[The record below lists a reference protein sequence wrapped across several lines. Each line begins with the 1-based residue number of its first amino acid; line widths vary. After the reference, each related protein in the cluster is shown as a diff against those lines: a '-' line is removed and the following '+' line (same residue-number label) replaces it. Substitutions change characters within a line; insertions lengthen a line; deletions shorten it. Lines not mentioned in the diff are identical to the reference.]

1 MKINESTL
9 KQIIKES
16 VNNVLKE
23 SFNNNELSQA
33 IKEHGGL
40 SKMRDYMG
48 APYHSNYDLQNATYK
63 GYLSSKTIEELVS
76 TPLFLKIQSWLLLT
90 NDGGAIV
97 VGETY
102 SYEKNSAWNEK
113 VKKRNQEW
121 GEDGPNKDD
130 FQVGKWRWETQNAG
144 VLPPKEVNTF
154 VRRSERRNNKRK
166 K

>member
-9 KQIIKES
+9 KQIIEES
-16 VNNVLKE
+16 VKNVLKE

-40 SKMRDYMG
+40 SKMRDDMG
-48 APYHSNYDLQNATYK
+48 APYHSNYDLQNAKYEV
-63 GYLSSKTIEELVS
+63 YLSSETIKELVGTHIFS
-76 TPLFLKIQSWLLLT
+76 KIQSWLLFT
-90 NDGGAIV
+90 NDGCAIIV
-97 VGETY
+97 CETY
-102 SYEKNSAWNEK
+102 SNEKNSEWNKK

-130 FQVGKWRWETQNAG
+130 FQVGKWRRETQNFGAT
-144 VLPPKEVNTF
+144 PPREVNTF
-154 VRRSERRNNKRK
+154 VRRSERKRK

>member
-33 IKEHGGL
+33 VKEHGGL

-48 APYHSNYDLQNATYK
+48 ATYHSNYDLQNAKYE
-63 GYLSSKTIEELVS
+63 GYLSSQTIQELVG
-76 TPLFLKIQSWLLLT
+76 THLFSKIQSWLLFT

>member
-9 KQIIKES
+9 KQIIEES
-16 VNNVLKE
+16 VKNVLKE

-33 IKEHGGL
+33 VKEHGGL

-48 APYHSNYDLQNATYK
+48 ASYHSNYDLQNAKYE
-63 GYLSSKTIEELVS
+63 GYLSSQTIKELVS
-76 TPLFLKIQSWLLLT
+76 TPLFSKIQSWLLFT

-102 SYEKNSAWNEK
+102 SYGKNSAWNEK

-121 GEDGPNKDD
+121 GEDGPKKDD
-130 FQVGKWRWETQNAG
+130 FKLGQWRHEIQNVGA
-144 VLPPKEVNTF
+144 LPPKDVNTF
-154 VRRSERRNNKRK
+154 IRRSERKQK
-166 K
+166 I

>member
-1 MKINESTL
+1 MKINESKL
-9 KQIIKES
+9 KQIIGES
-16 VNNVLKE
+16 VKNVLKE
-23 SFNNNELSQA
+23 SFNNNDLSQA

-48 APYHSNYDLQNATYK
+48 APYHSNYDLQNAKYE
-63 GYLSSKTIEELVS
+63 GYLSSETIKELVGTHIFS
-76 TPLFLKIQSWLLLT
+76 KIQSWLLFT
-90 NDGGAIV
+90 NDGGAII

-102 SYEKNSAWNEK
+102 SYEKNSEWNKK

-130 FQVGKWRWETQNAG
+130 FQVGKWRRETQNFGAT
-144 VLPPKEVNTF
+144 PPREVNTF
-154 VRRSERRNNKRK
+154 VRRSERKRK